1 MSVQHLPTPDRLR
14 HLRAMGLQP
23 LRLRGAEQE
32 QPLVSEPAPAPD
44 MRKSET
50 GQGGDAARTPPAR
63 QAGTQV
69 SANRAADG
77 GNAPI
82 EGPRL
87 RLWFADAQ
95 SDALSG
101 PHRRLLQDVLRS
113 VGAIPEQV
121 LVMEADGSA
130 SAPTAPLTPALSP
143 AHGGEGVEAAS
154 SGLVGDGAEGM
165 AAVALERDGDAAL
178 SALAPSP
185 PRAGERVGVRGQ
197 TSSAGDPTTHA
208 SSPNNLPILAFGT
221 GAPAGSTRVAALA
234 RLRDPLEKRIAWPML
249 RALRRRLQGGS

>member
-23 LRLRGAEQE
+23 LRLRGVEQE
-32 QPLVSEPAPAPD
+32 QPPVPVPAPAPATSAASAQTIP
-44 MRKSET
+44 KAT
-50 GQGGDAARTPPAR
+50 AGQGGGEAWTSPVQHAAA
-63 QAGTQV
+63 QASSTH
-69 SANRAADG
+69 AADVRDT
-77 GNAPI
+77 AI

-95 SDALSG
+95 ADALSG
-101 PHRRLLQDVLRS
+101 PHHRLLQDVLRS
-113 VGAIPEQV
+113 VGAMPEQA
-121 LVMEADGSA
+121 LVMASDGST
-130 SAPTAPLTPALSP
+130 SAPAARLTPAASP
-143 AHGGEGVEAAS
+143 SSPLEAAS
-154 SGLVGDGAEGM
+154 
-165 AAVALERDGDAAL
+165 
-178 SALAPSP
+178 APSP

>member
-1 MSVQHLPTPDRLR
+1 MSAQHLPTPDRLR

-23 LRLRGAEQE
+23 LRLRGVEQE
-32 QPLVSEPAPAPD
+32 QPPVPVPAPAPATSAASAQTIP
-44 MRKSET
+44 KAT
-50 GQGGDAARTPPAR
+50 AGQGGGEARTSPVQHAAA
-63 QAGTQV
+63 QASSTH
-69 SANRAADG
+69 AADVRDT
-77 GNAPI
+77 AI

-95 SDALSG
+95 ADALNG

-154 SGLVGDGAEGM
+154 SGLVGDGAEVM

-197 TSSAGDPTTHA
+197 TSNPAE
-208 SSPNNLPILAFGT
+208 LPILAFGT

>member
-95 SDALSG
+95 ADALNG

-113 VGAIPEQV
+113 VGAMPEQA
-121 LVMEADGSA
+121 LVMASDGSTSAPAARLTPAASPSSPLEAA
-130 SAPTAPLTPALSP
+130 SAPSL
-143 AHGGEGVEAAS
+143 
-154 SGLVGDGAEGM
+154 
-165 AAVALERDGDAAL
+165 
-178 SALAPSP
+178 
-185 PRAGERVGVRGQ
+185 PRAGERVGVGGQ
-197 TSSAGDPTTHA
+197 TSNPAE
-208 SSPNNLPILAFGT
+208 LPILAFGT